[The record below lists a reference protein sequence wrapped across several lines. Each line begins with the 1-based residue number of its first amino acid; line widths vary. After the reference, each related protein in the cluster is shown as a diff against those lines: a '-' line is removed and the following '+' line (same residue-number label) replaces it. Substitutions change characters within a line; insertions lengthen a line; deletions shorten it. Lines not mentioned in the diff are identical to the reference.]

1 MAGMENT
8 AAFLSGR
15 SLTKWH
21 GVTRGVTDTWKYVKY
36 KRTGYGIYYILATYV
51 LRAIAKITPALFVAL
66 PAGVNTIY
74 LLPVF
79 LLSPHVQLVLFVD
92 TTRGV
97 EHVLLHSVEDHMYH
111 KCHKCQCSEKLT
123 LNTY

>member
-1 MAGMENT
+1 M
-8 AAFLSGR
+8 GR
-15 SLTKWH
+15 GGGSLY
-21 GVTRGVTDTWKYVKY
+21 RGVTDTWKYVKY

-74 LLPVF
+74 NLLPLF